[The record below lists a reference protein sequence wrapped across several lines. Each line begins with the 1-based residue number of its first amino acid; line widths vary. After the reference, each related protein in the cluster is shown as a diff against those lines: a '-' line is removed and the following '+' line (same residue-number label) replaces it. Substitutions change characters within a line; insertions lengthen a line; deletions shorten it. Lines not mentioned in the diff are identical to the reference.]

1 MRNPDLTESRVELL
15 VSLLRPGSLYMDELL
30 NRAVLSSEVGRSTL
44 EKVLQYALRC
54 GKIDTVSGGKYE
66 IGRYANE

>member
-1 MRNPDLTESRVELL
+1 MRNPSLTESRVELL
-15 VSLLRPGSLYMDELL
+15 VSLLELGSLYRDELL
-30 NRAVLSSEVGRSTL
+30 NRAVSSSGVGRSTL

-54 GKIDTVSGGKYE
+54 GKIGIVSGGKYE